1 MLLHTVV
8 LMSALGGVLLLSG
21 GGMVA
26 GVGVNV
32 DVRNISKIDDASYFR
47 IYYGNTF
54 KVIKNDLDGKSYLLI
69 QSNSKMAAKTKY
81 CTPRIKSFVIP
92 LANFS
97 LDVNYFP
104 GLLLLLGLMESLK
117 GITSERIASPCLLKL
132 YNEGQLQM
140 LNKSEPQQFSQY
152 TAHFISS
159 NTNQQTQSCN
169 YVTFVP
175 IGEQTPLQRAEWIK
189 YLGVFANVEMRANEI
204 YDAVKNNYMC
214 LVNSTARKNLKPIV
228 AWMEF
233 NDGVWTFTKDAYK
246 LKYIEDA
253 GGENLDESINKIT
266 YNISTIEDQEQ
277 LHAILC
283 TVDVLIDGT
292 LTPDPIGYNATMF
305 LQNLNIE
312 DQSCFAF
319 ISHESVWRHDKR
331 LSTDLA
337 LDWFDGAV
345 SQPQLVLADLIEILF
360 PTGSYTTTYFRNL
373 IKVLEFLNFLQT
385 DVVYVFEA
393 YIHFGIQIQGE
404 QTTSLGLE
412 NCNRD
417 TLTAMEPTIIT
428 CT

>member
-1 MLLHTVV
+1 MLPQFMAV
-8 LMSALGGVLLLSG
+8 LLSALGCLLLLNG
-21 GGMVA
+21 GEMVE
-26 GVGVNV
+26 GVGVKV
-32 DVRNISKIDDASYFR
+32 DGNISKIVDASYFR
-47 IYYGNTF
+47 VYYGNTF

-81 CTPRIKSFVIP
+81 CTTV
-92 LANFS
+92 LS
-97 LDVNYFP
+97 LFI
-104 GLLLLLGLMESLK
+104 LMRLMPSLK

-152 TAHFISS
+152 TAHFISYNS
-159 NTNQQTQSCN
+159 NQQTQSCN

-189 YLGVFANVEMRANEI
+189 YLGVFANVETRANEI
-204 YDAVKNNYMC
+204 YDVVKNNYMC
-214 LVNSTARKNLKPIV
+214 LVNSTASKNLKPIV

-266 YNISTIEDQEQ
+266 YNISSIEDLEQ

-292 LTPDPIGYNATMF
+292 ITPDPFGYNTTLF

-319 ISHESVWRHDKR
+319 LSHESVWRHDKR

-345 SQPQLVLADLIEILF
+345 SQPQLVLADLIEMLF

-373 IKVLEFLNFLQT
+373 LKAES
-385 DVVYVFEA
+385 A
-393 YIHFGIQIQGE
+393 
-404 QTTSLGLE
+404 TSLGLE

-417 TLTAMEPTIIT
+417 TLTAMEPIIIA

>member
-1 MLLHTVV
+1 MLLLVYMVV
-8 LMSALGGVLLLSG
+8 LSSALGGLSVLNSG
-21 GGMVA
+21 VMVEDA
-26 GVGVNV
+26 AVKVSG
-32 DVRNISKIDDASYFR
+32 NISRIEDASYFR

-97 LDVNYFP
+97 LDVSYFP
-104 GLLLLLGLMESLK
+104 VSFFELLGLMPTLK

-140 LNKSEPQQFSQY
+140 LNKSEPQQFSQF
-152 TAHFISS
+152 TAHFIGYNS
-159 NTNQQTQSCN
+159 NQPTQSCN
-169 YVTFVP
+169 YVSFVP

-204 YDAVKNNYMC
+204 YDAVKSNYMC
-214 LVNSTARKNLKPIV
+214 LVNSAASKKLKPIV

-233 NDGVWTFTKDAYK
+233 DDGVWSFTKDAYK

-266 YNISTIEDQEQ
+266 YNISSIEDLEQ

-292 LTPDPIGYNATMF
+292 LTSDPFGYNSTLF

-319 ISHESVWRHDKR
+319 MSHESVWRHDKR

-345 SQPQLVLADLIEILF
+345 SQPQLVLADLVEVLF
-360 PTGSYTTTYFRNL
+360 PTGNYTTTYFRNL
-373 IKVLEFLNFLQT
+373 LKGE
-385 DVVYVFEA
+385 EA
-393 YIHFGIQIQGE
+393 
-404 QTTSLGLE
+404 TSLGLE

-417 TLTAMEPTIIT
+417 TYTAMEPTIIA

>member
-1 MLLHTVV
+1 MLPQFTAV
-8 LMSALGGVLLLSG
+8 LLSALGGLLLLNG
-21 GGMVA
+21 GEMVE
-26 GVGVNV
+26 GVAVKV
-32 DVRNISKIDDASYFR
+32 DGNISKIVDASYFR

-97 LDVNYFP
+97 LDVSYFP
-104 GLLLLLGLMESLK
+104 VSFFELLGLMPTLK

-132 YNEGQLQM
+132 YNEGQIQM

-152 TAHFISS
+152 TAHFISYNS
-159 NTNQQTQSCN
+159 NQQTQSCN
-169 YVTFVP
+169 YVSFFP

-189 YLGVFANVEMRANEI
+189 YLGIFANVETRSNEI
-204 YDAVKNNYMC
+204 YDAVKSNYMC
-214 LVNSTARKNLKPIV
+214 LVNSAASKNLKPIV

-266 YNISTIEDQEQ
+266 YNISSIEDLEQ

-292 LTPDPIGYNATMF
+292 LTPDPFGYNSTLF

-319 ISHESVWRHDKR
+319 LSHESVWRHDKR

-345 SQPQLVLADLIEILF
+345 SQPQLVLADLIEVLF

-373 IKVLEFLNFLQT
+373 LK
-385 DVVYVFEA
+385 
-393 YIHFGIQIQGE
+393 GE
-404 QTTSLGLE
+404 SATSLGLE

-417 TLTAMEPTIIT
+417 TLTAMEPTIIA

>member
-8 LMSALGGVLLLSG
+8 LMSALGGVLVLSG

-26 GVGVNV
+26 AVGVKV

-233 NDGVWTFTKDAYK
+233 ND
-246 LKYIEDA
+246 YIEDA

-319 ISHESVWRHDKR
+319 ISLESVWRHDKR

-360 PTGSYTTTYFRNL
+360 PTGSYTTTYFRNI
-373 IKVLEFLNFLQT
+373 IK
-385 DVVYVFEA
+385 
-393 YIHFGIQIQGE
+393 GE

>member
-1 MLLHTVV
+1 MLLLYMAV
-8 LMSALGGVLLLSG
+8 LSSAFSGLLLLNGGV
-21 GGMVA
+21 MVE
-26 GVGVNV
+26 GVAVKVTG
-32 DVRNISKIDDASYFR
+32 NISKIEDASYFR

-97 LDVNYFP
+97 MDVSYFP
-104 GLLLLLGLMESLK
+104 GSFLELLGLMPSLK

-152 TAHFISS
+152 TAHFISYNS
-159 NTNQQTQSCN
+159 NQQTQSCN
-169 YVTFVP
+169 YVAFVP

-189 YLGVFANVEMRANEI
+189 YLGVFANVETRANEI
-204 YDAVKNNYMC
+204 YEAVKSNYMC
-214 LVNSTARKNLKPIV
+214 LANSAASKKLKPIV

-233 NDGVWTFTKDAYK
+233 NDGVWTFTKEAYK

-266 YNISTIEDQEQ
+266 YNITTIEDMEQ

-292 LTPDPIGYNATMF
+292 LTPDPFGYNATLF

-312 DQSCFAF
+312 DQSCLAF
-319 ISHESVWRHDKR
+319 LSHESVWRHDKR

-345 SQPQLVLADLIEILF
+345 SQPQLVLADLMEMLF
-360 PTGSYTTTYFRNL
+360 PTGNYTTTYFRNL
-373 IKVLEFLNFLQT
+373 LKGE
-385 DVVYVFEA
+385 EA
-393 YIHFGIQIQGE
+393 
-404 QTTSLGLE
+404 TSLGLE
-412 NCNRD
+412 NCDRD
-417 TLTAMEPTIIT
+417 TFTAMEPTIIT

>member
-1 MLLHTVV
+1 MLLVYMA
-8 LMSALGGVLLLSG
+8 LLSSALGGLSLLNG
-21 GGMVA
+21 GVMVEGA
-26 GVGVNV
+26 TVKVTG
-32 DVRNISKIDDASYFR
+32 NISRIEDASYFW

-54 KVIKNDLDGKSYLLI
+54 KVIKNDLHGKSYLLI

-104 GLLLLLGLMESLK
+104 VSFFELLGLMPTLK
-117 GITSERIASPCLLKL
+117 GITSDRIASPCLLKL

-140 LNKSEPQQFSQY
+140 LNKSEPQQFSQF
-152 TAHFISS
+152 TAHFISYNS
-159 NTNQQTQSCN
+159 NQPTQSCN
-169 YVTFVP
+169 YVSFVP

-204 YDAVKNNYMC
+204 YDAVKSNSMC
-214 LVNSTARKNLKPIV
+214 LVNSAASKKLKPIV

-233 NDGVWTFTKDAYK
+233 YDGVWSFTKEAYK

-253 GGENLDESINKIT
+253 GGENLDDSINTIT
-266 YNISTIEDQEQ
+266 YNISSIEDLEQ

-283 TVDVLIDGT
+283 TVDVFIDGT
-292 LTPDPIGYNATMF
+292 LTSDPFGYNSTLF

-319 ISHESVWRHDKR
+319 MSHESVWRHDKR

-337 LDWFDGAV
+337 LDWFNGAV
-345 SQPQLVLADLIEILF
+345 SQPQLVLADLVEVLF
-360 PTGSYTTTYFRNL
+360 PTGNYTTTYFRNL
-373 IKVLEFLNFLQT
+373 LKGE
-385 DVVYVFEA
+385 EA
-393 YIHFGIQIQGE
+393 
-404 QTTSLGLE
+404 TSLGLE

-417 TLTAMEPTIIT
+417 TYTAMEPTIIA